1 MTVMVLGSYHFYTNQ
16 NLFRV
21 HEDVATTDRQRDVA
35 EVVDCLAAYQ
45 PTHVAVEL
53 VVSDQEV
60 VDAQYRQF
68 LDGRWDLPPNERYQ
82 LGFRVA
88 QAMKLPRVHA
98 IDFKNESDSL
108 TIGDVMEC
116 AKTAMPGLYRSM
128 MEAGEQR
135 NQGMQHRVNHQSIRE
150 ILRWMNQPEELTGV
164 LPFYLAMTQIRDAN
178 GRRVGLE
185 WLATWQ
191 ARNLT
196 IYANLRERMKPDD
209 RWLVIYGADHVAP
222 LIQLLQDSRE
232 VDLVPVSDFL

>member
-1 MTVMVLGSYHFYTNQ
+1 M
-16 NLFRV
+16 
-21 HEDVATTDRQRDVA
+21 DRQRNVA
-35 EVVDCLAAYQ
+35 EVVDCLVAYR

-53 VVSDQEV
+53 LASDQQA
-60 VDAQYRQF
+60 VDAQYRQY

-88 QAMKLPRVHA
+88 QRMRLSRVDA

-108 TIGDVMEC
+108 TIGDVMD
-116 AKTAMPGLYRSM
+116 AAQTTAPKLYQWL
-128 MEAGEQR
+128 MEMGQQR
-135 NQGMQHRVNHQSIRE
+135 NQEMQGRIHRESIRE
-150 ILRWMNQPEELTGV
+150 VLRWMNQPEELTGV

-185 WLATWQ
+185 WVATWQ

-209 RWLVIYGADHVAP
+209 RWLVIYGADHVPP
-222 LIQLLQDSRE
+222 LVHFLKDSRE
-232 VDLVPVSDFL
+232 VDVVPVSDCLS